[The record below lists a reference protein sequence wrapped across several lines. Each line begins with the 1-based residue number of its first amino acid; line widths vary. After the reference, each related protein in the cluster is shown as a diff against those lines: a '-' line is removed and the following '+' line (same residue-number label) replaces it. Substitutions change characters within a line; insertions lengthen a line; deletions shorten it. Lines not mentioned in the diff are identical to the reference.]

1 MTDMGHGGQAGFSG
15 DVLRLVAA
23 SAVAVLLL
31 AGGVY
36 WLHQLPDGR
45 TSPENGSTVQ
55 VQLLLTAEPTP
66 YAASEPAEQRPADDV
81 GRTHSDSQLQAKS
94 IEEELVVEEQTTAA
108 LPAPAEPRSSV
119 RSPRSHKTAPS
130 SEMALRF
137 QNALL
142 RHIARF
148 QRYPTAARSSGM
160 EGTVRVVFVLQ
171 RDGRVLDAWVETSSG
186 KQILDR
192 EAVETIFRAAPLPEI
207 PAELP
212 GQMRVL
218 LPVDFALP

>member
-1 MTDMGHGGQAGFSG
+1 MTDMGHGRHGFSG
-15 DVLRLVAA
+15 DVLRLFVA

-36 WLHQLPDGR
+36 WLHRLPDGR
-45 TSPENGSTVQ
+45 ASPENGSTVQ
-55 VQLLLTAEPTP
+55 VQLLLTTEPTP
-66 YAASEPAEQRPADDV
+66 YAASEPPEQRPADSV
-81 GRTHSDSQLQAKS
+81 GSPDTPPQLQAKS
-94 IEEELVVEEQTTAA
+94 NQEEELVVHEQATSAVQ
-108 LPAPAEPRSSV
+108 APSEPRSSV
-119 RSPRSHKTAPS
+119 RSPHSQKTAAS

-137 QNALL
+137 QQALL

-171 RDGRVLDAWVETSSG
+171 RDGRVLDAWIETSSG
-186 KQILDR
+186 KQLLDR